1 MENLNAILSIAISHV
16 IKFTFPISRKY
27 FFNDITPG
35 KYYIVEIKLLLLT
48 TPFFKK
54 NIETKHCWKFVKA
67 HYFL

>member
-16 IKFTFPISRKY
+16 IKFTFLISRKY
-27 FFNDITPG
+27 LFNDITPG

-48 TPFFKK
+48 TPFLKK
-54 NIETKHCWKFVKA
+54 NIETKHCWKFVEA